1 MKKVV
6 IFILSLFISTVTVA
20 QNGYRV
26 EIKQVFPKSGSVYSN
41 AFNFKREMDNAIS
54 TQTAKLNGNCN
65 YQIMITTPSDKET
78 RNIQNINWIQ
88 TVNGIK
94 SFHKNKTSP
103 NKFYDV
109 ATVWE
114 GYSCNIDGSRKGKAE
129 KKEFVYRVT
138 FADTPNDFKTAF
150 VDLNTAKN
158 EAIGYINAALQ
169 EELVEVVIYRF
180 DTDVPSV
187 FHKESNREQ
196 HNAYLA
202 KLEAEKSKEIAE
214 KSKEVTEKPKENVV
228 VQNPKKEHN
237 DTTSTMELKKPLVIK
252 KDPTIT
258 FITLNGGY
266 TNTENLSVGLTF
278 GQVKKFGWFASVMTG
293 FNYDGFDLAMPV
305 SDAEGFV
312 GESFPFYKDEYAKTV
327 FSVMGGGVMRL
338 NDMIYVKAGLGFGNR
353 SLSWKTLDSRWV
365 RNGGYS
371 AVGLDASVGAMF
383 ILKNFVVSLD
393 GVVTTNF
400 SNVIFEG
407 RIGLGYSFN
416 L

>member
-1 MKKVV
+1 MKKTV
-6 IFILSLFISTVTVA
+6 IFILSLFISTVVVA

-26 EIKQVFPKSGSVYSN
+26 EIKQVFPKNTSVYSN

-54 TQTAKLNGNCN
+54 TQTAKLNGNSN
-65 YQIMITTPSDKET
+65 YQIFITTPSGKET
-78 RNIQNINWIQ
+78 RNIQNITWIQ
-88 TVNGIK
+88 TINGSR
-94 SFHKNKTSP
+94 SFHTKPTSPKTS
-103 NKFYDV
+103 YDV

-114 GYSCNIDGSRKGKAE
+114 GYSCNIDGSRKGKAV
-129 KKEFVYRVT
+129 KREFVYRVAL
-138 FADTPNDFKTAF
+138 ADNPDDFKTPF
-150 VDLNTAKN
+150 VEYNTAETEANLIVEAAPREKFVQVIIFGYNSDEPSKITVSN
-158 EAIGYINAALQ
+158 EDEYNSYLAELTAI
-169 EELVEVVIYRF
+169 
-180 DTDVPSV
+180 
-187 FHKESNREQ
+187 REQ
-196 HNAYLA
+196 QIKDSLLA
-202 KLEAEKSKEIAE
+202 LKSQNNQNVASATAT
-214 KSKEVTEKPKENVV
+214 SKP
-228 VQNPKKEHN
+228 P
-237 DTTSTMELKKPLVIK
+237 VIK

-258 FITLNGGY
+258 FVTLNGGY

-278 GQVKKFGWFASVMTG
+278 GQVKKFGWFATVMSG
-293 FNYDGFDLAMPV
+293 FNYAGFDLSMPV

-312 GESFPFYKDEYAKTV
+312 GEDFPFYKDEYAKTV

-338 NDMIYVKAGLGFGNR
+338 NDVIYAKAGLGFGNR
-353 SLSWKTLDSRWV
+353 SLSWKTIDDRWV

-416 L
+416 LK

>member
-6 IFILSLFISTVTVA
+6 IFILSLFISTVAVA

-26 EIKQVFPKSGSVYSN
+26 EIKQVFPKSASVYSN

-54 TQTAKLNGNCN
+54 TQTAKLNGNSN
-65 YQIMITTPSDKET
+65 YQIMITTPSGKET

-88 TVNGIK
+88 TVNGVK

-129 KKEFVYRVT
+129 KKEFVYRVA
-138 FADTPNDFKTAF
+138 FADNPDDFKTPF
-150 VDLNTAKN
+150 VEYNTAET
-158 EAIGYINAALQ
+158 EANLIVEAAPQ
-169 EELVEVVIYRF
+169 EELVEVIIFGYNS
-180 DTDVPSV
+180 DVPSEIR
-187 FHKESNREQ
+187 KSNADQ
-196 HNAYLA
+196 YNVYLA
-202 KLEAEKSKEIAE
+202 KVNEENQKKQNDAH
-214 KSKEVTEKPKENVV
+214 KPKNEPKATSTTE
-228 VQNPKKEHN
+228 PKK
-237 DTTSTMELKKPLVIK
+237 MPVIK
-252 KDPTIT
+252 KDPTVT

-278 GQVKKFGWFASVMTG
+278 GQVKKFGWFASVMSG
-293 FNYDGFDLAMPV
+293 FSYAGFAPSMPV

-312 GESFPFYKDEYAKTV
+312 GEDFPFYKDEYAKTV
-327 FSVMGGGVMRL
+327 FSVMGGVVMRVYDGL
-338 NDMIYVKAGLGFGNR
+338 YVKAGTGFGNR
-353 SLSWKTLDSRWV
+353 SLSWKTLDDRWV

-371 AVGLDASVGAMF
+371 AVGLDASIGALYIF
-383 ILKNFVVSLD
+383 KNVVVSLD

-407 RIGLGYSFN
+407 RIGIGYSFN
-416 L
+416 LN